1 MLRAE
6 HLDQF
11 AQELAG
17 LEDASNILD
26 ALHTLV
32 HPVINVLA
40 AWRPRV
46 YPSDSERLN
55 VCKNAFF
62 HSSVPKAFRDEFMP
76 LARKN
81 GPSQMSLLAFQ
92 RRKLITWSE
101 GMRILE
107 LRGEEAWFFD
117 LARRHGMRDGAYSPS
132 GPWMIAYW
140 SRHAL
145 QGRHK
150 LESKIRACLFMAGG
164 FTAHR
169 LEEIID
175 AEKIDG
181 RVPKLTAPQQAVLR
195 LLSHGFTQGEIAK
208 RLKRSRATVDDHF
221 EAARAKLGARNSHH
235 AAMIAMRL
243 HLLS

>member
-17 LEDASNILD
+17 LEEASTILD
-26 ALHTLV
+26 ALHAFV

-46 YPSDSERLN
+46 YPSGERLSVGKN
-55 VCKNAFF
+55 VFF
-62 HSSVPKAFRDEFMP
+62 HSKVPPAFRDEFIP
-76 LARKN
+76 LAGKN
-81 GPSQMSLLAFQ
+81 GPSQMARLAFQ
-92 RRKLITWSE
+92 RQKLITWSE

-145 QGRHK
+145 RGRYK
-150 LESKIRACLFMAGG
+150 LENKIRACLFMAGG
-164 FTAHR
+164 FAAHR
-169 LEEIID
+169 EEEIID
-175 AEKIDG
+175 VEKIDG
-181 RVPKLTAPQQAVLR
+181 RAPKLTAPQQAVLR

-208 RLKRSRATVDDHF
+208 KLKRSSATVNDHF

>member
-1 MLRAE
+1 MNSL
-6 HLDQF
+6 
-11 AQELAG
+11 
-17 LEDASNILD
+17 
-26 ALHTLV
+26 
-32 HPVINVLA
+32 
-40 AWRPRV
+40 
-46 YPSDSERLN
+46 
-55 VCKNAFF
+55 
-62 HSSVPKAFRDEFMP
+62 P

-92 RRKLITWSE
+92 RQKLITWSE

-145 QGRHK
+145 RGRYK
-150 LESKIRACLFMAGG
+150 LENKIRACLFMAGG
-164 FTAHR
+164 FAAHR

-208 RLKRSRATVDDHF
+208 RLKRSSATVNDHF